1 VTDKLRFYWNRL
13 GEQLWIKPLCI
24 GLLSIAAVF
33 LAKMADQWWHSNL
46 IPAISSDSITTLL
59 TIMSS
64 SMLVIAV
71 FAVGSML
78 AAYESASNTAT
89 PRTFSL
95 IIADDVSQNALS
107 TFVGAFIFSIVALV
121 ALMNGYFDKPG
132 LFALFTITLM
142 VFAIVV
148 LSFLRW
154 VDCIA
159 RLGRMGTTIDKVE
172 CAVEQTMCRRRQ
184 APALGGCIAT
194 GKKNG
199 VAVYTDQIG
208 YIQRID
214 VAALQQMAERENLQ
228 IEVAL
233 LPGNFTLPGD
243 PLAYV
248 SSDKPAAD
256 QLDLPAIA
264 QAFVINKERT
274 FDEDPRFGLIVLSE
288 IASRALSPAVNDPG
302 TAISIIGSLVRLLAP
317 WGEEPKV
324 VVKPV
329 FDRVAVPTLSMQD
342 LFDDAFNGIARD
354 GAGSI
359 EVAIRLQK
367 ALAAL
372 ATLGDEGL
380 ASAAN
385 TSAELAMS
393 HAETTLSLKSE
404 LALLRSVCSL

>member
-1 VTDKLRFYWNRL
+1 VTDKFRFYWNRL
-13 GEQLWIKPLCI
+13 GEQLWVKPLCI
-24 GLLSIAAVF
+24 GALSIAAVF
-33 LAKMADQWWHSNL
+33 LAKMADQWWPLNF
-46 IPAISSDSITTLL
+46 IPSLSSDSIKTLL

-71 FAVGSML
+71 FAVGSMI
-78 AAYESASNTAT
+78 AAFESASNTAT
-89 PRTFSL
+89 PRSFSL
-95 IIADDVSQNALS
+95 VVADDVSQNALS

-132 LFALFTITLM
+132 LFALFSITLM

-172 CAVEQTMCRRRQ
+172 CAVEQTMLRRRL
-184 APALGGCIAT
+184 APTLGGRIAT
-194 GKKNG
+194 GEKTG
-199 VAVYTDQIG
+199 VPVYTDQIG

-214 VAALQQMAERENLQ
+214 VATLQQSAERENLH
-228 IEVAL
+228 IEVVL

-248 SSDKPAAD
+248 SCDQPATEP
-256 QLDLPAIA
+256 LDLTTIA
-264 QAFVINKERT
+264 QAFVVNKERT
-274 FDEDPRFGLIVLSE
+274 FDDDPRFGLIVLSE
-288 IASRALSPAVNDPG
+288 IACRALSPAVNDPG

-317 WGEEPKV
+317 WDKAPDTDVEIT
-324 VVKPV
+324 
-329 FDRVAVPTLSMQD
+329 FDRVALPTLSMQD

-354 GAGSI
+354 GAGTI

-372 ATLGDEGL
+372 ATSGDEQL
-380 ASAAN
+380 ANAAT
-385 TSAELAMS
+385 TSAQLAIA
-393 HAETTLSLKSE
+393 HAETALSLPSE
-404 LALLRSVCSL
+404 LALLRSVCRL